1 MLYCSIE
8 YFFATLGQN
17 MPEIKPN
24 EVYTTQEAQELLKVS
39 NSTIKRMLKK
49 GLIRANK
56 IGGQYRI
63 LGHELLRLL
72 SPEIDK
78 KATNAY
84 LKLKHKVIEKTKD
97 W

>member
-1 MLYCSIE
+1 MS
-8 YFFATLGQN
+8 
-17 MPEIKPN
+17 EIKTN
-24 EVYTTQEAQELLKVS
+24 EVYTTEEARQILKIS
-39 NSTIKRMLKK
+39 PSTIKRLLKS

-72 SPEIDK
+72 SPEVDK
-78 KATNAY
+78 KATDVYQKIKSSTIN
-84 LKLKHKVIEKTKD
+84 KVKD

>member
-1 MLYCSIE
+1 MS
-8 YFFATLGQN
+8 
-17 MPEIKPN
+17 EIKTN
-24 EVYTTQEAQELLKVS
+24 EVYTTEEARQILKIS
-39 NSTIKRMLKK
+39 PSTIKRLLKS

-72 SPEIDK
+72 SPDVDK
-78 KATNAY
+78 KATDVYQKIKISTIN
-84 LKLKHKVIEKTKD
+84 KVKD